1 MRPEQ
6 HRHIYFW
13 CRDLTK
19 CEEERKKI
27 VLDTKNKYVYCR
39 KCDLS
44 SIESIKEFVNQFQSQ
59 ETKCDVLVNN
69 AAVMKCR
76 KMVTKEGIESQLG
89 VNHMGH
95 ILLTHLLK
103 PSLEK
108 ADTNGRVKFLMQM
121 LHFINHNW
129 QICYQFYTWRSSGD
143 RKTSSS
149 MRCIL
154 VSVPLIL
161 SVIWELTRAYPAI

>member
-1 MRPEQ
+1 MLKVWTSLSYLKSDR
-6 HRHIYFW
+6 IYQSN
-13 CRDLTK
+13 LTK
-19 CEEERKKI
+19 KFCF
-27 VLDTKNKYVYCR
+27 R

-44 SIESIKEFVNQFQSQ
+44 SIESIKEFVNQFKSQ

-108 ADTNGRVKFLMQM
+108 ADTNGRYNSLQKY
-121 LHFINHNW
+121 I
-129 QICYQFYTWRSSGD
+129 
-143 RKTSSS
+143 
-149 MRCIL
+149 
-154 VSVPLIL
+154 
-161 SVIWELTRAYPAI
+161 